1 MLSHLFEEQVVV
13 IGARVKPGVCWCNN
27 TLSVEVLIY
36 PFWVL
41 AFDYFL
47 LPPPPLSLLL
57 SPSSLNR
64 LAK

>member
-1 MLSHLFEEQVVV
+1 MQLKMLSRLFQEQVVV
-13 IGARVKPGVCWCNN
+13 TGARVKPGVSWCSN

-47 LPPPPLSLLL
+47 LPLPLTLPLFS
-57 SPSSLNR
+57 
-64 LAK
+64 